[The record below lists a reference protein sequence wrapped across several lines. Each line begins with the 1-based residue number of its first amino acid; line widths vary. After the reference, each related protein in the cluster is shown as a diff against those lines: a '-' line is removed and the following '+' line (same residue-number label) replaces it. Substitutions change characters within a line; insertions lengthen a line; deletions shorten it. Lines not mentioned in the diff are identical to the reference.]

1 MNRYIGLFVFTA
13 MTTVV
18 LGTSESAFA
27 AVGGKNY
34 NITGQNVI
42 DGTPVADVFYFNAN
56 NTFNTDS
63 NPGRNGE
70 WSELNL
76 LLFSIYVANI
86 PFSGPSDP
94 IPLAASTIGLSVGTN
109 ISGITVARVGP
120 LITLTGTY
128 SGAQFP

>member
-1 MNRYIGLFVFTA
+1 MRMRVGLWAFMVIVA
-13 MTTVV
+13 V
-18 LGTSESAFA
+18 GWSAPDNAFA

-128 SGAQFP
+128 SGAQIP